1 MPFLPLCALGAT
13 LALLFAAPSAYA
25 VPTSVTFTP
34 ASSSGSFSS
43 NIVIVADRAA
53 VTNEDITVAQ
63 VGNGIVVRENGTTP
77 ITTTGPDCGVAAN
90 TVTCNAIPDGI
101 QVDLG
106 DGNDTFTAEAVA
118 KPVQVAGG
126 LGDDR
131 LTGGSG
137 PDVVSGGAG
146 KDTLTGLAGLDEF
159 FGGTED
165 DEIHSRDGVPE
176 RLACGNGND
185 QADNDFTDI
194 LAECERGTDADRDG
208 ISSAIDCNDGAAGI
222 FPGAVDILENGV
234 DEDCD
239 GADDRNFDRD
249 GDGFPVPGDCND
261 ANAAIRPGALEIRGN
276 AVDENCDRR
285 ASPFALLPSLVS
297 NNWRLAPRYTQLRRL
312 VVRNAPRGARIVARC
327 KGGKRRGCKFER
339 TRTITVGRNL
349 APVSLHPFF
358 GRGKLRPGARITITI
373 TASGMI
379 GRKYIYDIQRNALP
393 AVQIICLAPGA
404 EKGTPC

>member
-1 MPFLPLCALGAT
+1 
-13 LALLFAAPSAYA
+13 
-25 VPTSVTFTP
+25 VTFTP

-43 NIVIVADRAA
+43 NIVVVADRSAG
-53 VTNEDITVAQ
+53 TNEDITVAQ

-77 ITTTGPDCGVAAN
+77 ITTTSPQCGAAAN

-101 QVDLG
+101 EADLG
-106 DGNDTFTAEAVA
+106 DGNDQFTAEAVA
-118 KPVQVAGG
+118 RPVQVAGG
-126 LGDDR
+126 PGDDR

-137 PDVVSGGAG
+137 PDVLSGGAG
-146 KDTLTGLAGLDEF
+146 RDTLTGLAGLDEF
-159 FGGTED
+159 FGGSED
-165 DEIHSRDGVPE
+165 DVVHSRDGVGE
-176 RLACGNGND
+176 RLACGTGND

-208 ISSAIDCNDGAAGI
+208 FSSAVDCNDDAAGI

-285 ASPFALLPSLVS
+285 AEPFALLPSLVS
-297 NNWRLAPRYTQLRRL
+297 NNWRLARRYTQLRSL
-312 VVRNAPRGARIVARC
+312 VVRNAPRGAHIGARC
-327 KGGKRRGCKFER
+327 KGGKRRGCRFKR

-349 APVSLHPFF
+349 APVALHPFF
-358 GRGKLRPGARITITI
+358 GRGRLRPGARITITV

-379 GRKYIYDIQRNALP
+379 GRTYIYDIQRNALP
-393 AVQIICLAPGA
+393 TAQIICRAPGA
-404 EKGTPC
+404 KKGKRC